1 MRGGKHSPGG
11 QEGRSSPGEQF
22 LVLLRKNEQQF
33 QKTCH
38 QQPASLLVKQQIH
51 NIVHQAVAFT
61 EKTKWKKCNYGR
73 GSQLPRESLTGNVE
87 LVWVSILQ
95 LSLFWW
101 YFANSFRNC
110 IRKPERH
117 NVYSFVSHL
126 SFIQLLNHLLNHCLC
141 NLGFITLSF
150 SYHVSFKNNFWGK
163 AFPSMTSNMK
173 IKNLY
178 KAWNNKVKRQ
188 MIHQK
193 QVFAITWRQD

>member
-1 MRGGKHSPGG
+1 MGLVGKGVEALRAAGRNRLKGKHE

-87 LVWVSILQ
+87 LV
-95 LSLFWW
+95 
-101 YFANSFRNC
+101 
-110 IRKPERH
+110 
-117 NVYSFVSHL
+117 
-126 SFIQLLNHLLNHCLC
+126 
-141 NLGFITLSF
+141 
-150 SYHVSFKNNFWGK
+150 
-163 AFPSMTSNMK
+163 
-173 IKNLY
+173 
-178 KAWNNKVKRQ
+178 
-188 MIHQK
+188 
-193 QVFAITWRQD
+193 